1 MQDYITLY
9 DGKGAFLGR
18 IREVID
24 AQYTDRITG
33 ELTLSFTTKIN
44 RIPAISADTLI
55 EFKGQYFRAVQT
67 QSSAA
72 DGAYLLSV
80 SCEQE
85 SVALVDDEIEL
96 FEFEGTPQTGL
107 LRLLSGTG
115 VSAESELTQEISVRE
130 ENTNR
135 RAVVL
140 VIAGV
145 CGAEIEYS
153 GHAVRLV
160 RHRGRSS
167 PAGNLLDILDCTD
180 VVKTADVR
188 SGVESY
194 EISGAKPEGIS
205 VGDEVYV
212 TFGPLGIAVQ
222 KRIIGISYN
231 PFNCTS
237 VSVEVGEFVP
247 DIIEGYSKAAEEA
260 ENAAERVEKVEES
273 LSGYVKEEQLD
284 STVSASFDKYVNSET
299 GKASIVASLK
309 GTYVSADT
317 LGSYVQKTDISAE
330 IEAYVDTQAGTAKI
344 VNQLTGTFAKTNDL
358 TGYLEKKQL
367 DAGIEAYI
375 NTASGQA
382 RIVSACS
389 GTYQRKDAM
398 SDYVTTTKLDTNIAQ
413 YIDSTTGKAKI
424 VTACSGTYAKT
435 SDLTG
440 YATKKEVSTEIS
452 QEISDVEGKISLTAN
467 YGSGTIGSNVRAL
480 LQLVTNADSST
491 IKLKADAVT
500 IDGTLFLKASDFLVA
515 GTTTI
520 KGSKISTTDLHIQ
533 QLRTANG
540 NYIIDYYGNVLAL
553 GGGTSGS
560 GHTFSQFDYIDM
572 VVDKGIRIGYASAY
586 YVMFEYTT
594 ATFTLR
600 PNSTAATFNIGN
612 ASYPVD
618 SIRCKELYVGG
629 VKIAGASAVT
639 ATDINKIYAANS
651 TTNYIQ
657 LDSNKVFAPNGSGFE
672 LGSTTYPFKTLYVG
686 DSTTHWKI
694 TSSGILPSSTATS
707 YFDIGSTKYPV
718 RNLYVGDSSYYWS
731 ISKSGILPNTSSTS
745 YFNIGSSSYPVQT
758 LYAKNIYLDGTALTA
773 GGSGSNFTGKD
784 VKMGG
789 NSSYYIICT
798 TSRQLMP
805 SSSYSSYPF
814 YLGSS
819 SYYWHYAYIGS
830 LATYIGSSASSKIGF
845 FGTTPVTKTTVS
857 TSASIS
863 TLITAL
869 KSYGLV

>member
-33 ELTLSFTTKIN
+33 ELIFSFTTKIS
-44 RIPAISADTLI
+44 RIPAISKDTLI
-55 EFKGQYFRAVQT
+55 EFKGQYFRAVQV

-72 DGAYLLSV
+72 DGAFLLSV

-107 LRLLSGTG
+107 LNLLSGTG
-115 VSAESELTQEISVRE
+115 VTAESEFTQTISIRE

-135 RAVVL
+135 RAVML

-145 CGAEIEYS
+145 CGGEIEYR

-160 RHRGRSS
+160 RHRGSS
-167 PAGNLLDILDCTD
+167 APVGDLLKILKCTD
-180 VVKTADVR
+180 VVKTVDVR

-194 EISGAKPEGIS
+194 EISGAKPEGIA

-212 TFGPLGIAVQ
+212 NFGPLGISVQ
-222 KRIIGISYN
+222 KRIVGISYN

-237 VSVEVGEFVP
+237 VSVEVGDFVP

-260 ENAAERVEKVEES
+260 EEASKRAEALEES
-273 LSGYVKEEQLD
+273 LEGYVKKDTLD
-284 STVSASFDKYVNSET
+284 TQVSAAFDKYVNSET
-299 GKASIVASLK
+299 GQASIVGSLK
-309 GTYVSADT
+309 GTYVTTAT
-317 LGSYVQKTDISAE
+317 LDGYTKKTDLSAE
-330 IEAYVDTQAGTAKI
+330 IGAYIDTQTGTEKI
-344 VNQLTGTFAKTNDL
+344 VTQLTGTFAKTNDL
-358 TGYLEKKQL
+358 TGYLEKTQL
-367 DAGIEAYI
+367 NAGIETYI

-382 RIVSACS
+382 KIVSACS

-424 VTACSGTYAKT
+424 VSACSGTYAKT

-440 YATKKEVSTEIS
+440 YATKTAVSTEIS
-452 QEISDVEGKISLTAN
+452 QEISEVEGEISLTAN

-491 IKLKADAVT
+491 IKIKGDKVE
-500 IDGTLFLKASDFLVA
+500 IDGDLYLKSSDFLVA

-533 QLRTANG
+533 QLRTTNG
-540 NYIIDYYGNVLAL
+540 DYILDYYGNILAI
-553 GGGTSGS
+553 GGGTNGS

-572 VVDKGIRIGYASAY
+572 VARNGIRIGWASGYDIILEYVNYA
-586 YVMFEYTT
+586 
-594 ATFTLR
+594 FTLR
-600 PNSTAATFNIGN
+600 PYSTTSTFNIGN
-612 ASYPVD
+612 ASYPVN

-629 VKIAGASAVT
+629 VKITGVSALT
-639 ATDINKIYAANS
+639 ATDINKIYAESS
-651 TTNYIQ
+651 TTDYIQ
-657 LDSNKVFAPNGSGFE
+657 LNSSKVFAPSGSGFN
-672 LGSTTYPFKTLYVG
+672 LGSSSYPFANLYVG
-686 DSTTHWKI
+686 DSSTHWKI
-694 TSSGILPSSTATS
+694 AAAGIIPSSTATS
-707 YFDIGSTKYPV
+707 YFDIGSAKYPV
-718 RNLYVGDSSYYWS
+718 RNLYVGDSSYYWN

-830 LATYIGSSASSKIGF
+830 IATYIGINASSKIGF
-845 FGTTPVTKTTVS
+845 FGATPVTKTTVS

>member
-96 FEFEGTPQTGL
+96 FEFEGKPQTGL

-115 VSAESELTQEISVRE
+115 VSAESEFTQEISVRE

-237 VSVEVGEFVP
+237 VSIEVGEFVP
-247 DIIEGYSKAAEEA
+247 DIIEGYSKAVEEA

-273 LSGYVKEEQLD
+273 LSGYVKEETLD

-317 LGSYVQKTDISAE
+317 LGSYVQKTDLSAE

-344 VNQLTGTFAKTNDL
+344 VAKLTGTFVKTDALGNYVQKTDLSAEIGAYIDTQAGTAKIVNKLTGTFVKTDALGSYVQKTDLSAEIGAYIDTQAGTAKIVDKLTGTFAKTDALGNYVAKSDL
-358 TGYLEKKQL
+358 S
-367 DAGIEAYI
+367 AGIE
-375 NTASGQA
+375 S
-382 RIVSACS
+382 
-389 GTYQRKDAM
+389 
-398 SDYVTTTKLDTNIAQ
+398 
-413 YIDSTTGKAKI
+413 YIDTTTGKAKL
-424 VTACSGTYAKT
+424 VSAVSGTYQTISGMSVYAKT
-435 SDLTG
+435 S
-440 YATKKEVSTEIS
+440 AVTEIEQS
-452 QEISDVEGKISLTAN
+452 VSDVEAAITMSSSYTKN
-467 YGSGTIGSNVRAL
+467 TIGTNVYAL
-480 LQLVTNADSST
+480 LQLVSNANSSN
-491 IKLKADAVT
+491 IKIQADKIDFTGFTTFLRASDLGSSGST
-500 IDGTLFLKASDFLVA
+500 SIDGGRIKTGTISADRIDTSSITLSDVYGKGTYASYLMITSSGHYMYIGSDI
-515 GTTTI
+515 TTT
-520 KGSKISTTDLHIQ
+520 KGVYESIDIRSETLGFSNVSTRGLVMDH
-533 QLRTANG
+533 ANK
-540 NYIIDYYGNVLAL
+540 V
-553 GGGTSGS
+553 
-560 GHTFSQFDYIDM
+560 F
-572 VVDKGIRIGYASAY
+572 
-586 YVMFEYTT
+586 
-594 ATFTLR
+594 R
-600 PNSTAATFNIGN
+600 PNSSSATGGYSLGTSTYQWNNLYVNKIYLGG
-612 ASYPVD
+612 
-618 SIRCKELYVGG
+618 KELT
-629 VKIAGASAVT
+629 AGASMAGLSVT
-639 ATDINKIYAANS
+639 MGGS
-651 TTNYIQ
+651 TSYYIVCNT
-657 LDSNKVFAPNGSGFE
+657 SRE
-672 LGSTTYPFKTLYVG
+672 LRPYSTSTTYP
-686 DSTTHWKI
+686 
-694 TSSGILPSSTATS
+694 
-707 YFDIGSTKYPV
+707 
-718 RNLYVGDSSYYWS
+718 
-731 ISKSGILPNTSSTS
+731 
-745 YFNIGSSSYPVQT
+745 
-758 LYAKNIYLDGTALTA
+758 
-773 GGSGSNFTGKD
+773 
-784 VKMGG
+784 
-789 NSSYYIICT
+789 C
-798 TSRQLMP
+798 
-805 SSSYSSYPF
+805 
-814 YLGSS
+814 YLGTS

-830 LATYIGSSASSKIGF
+830 NTVSIGSSGNSKLGF
-845 FGTTPVTKTTVS
+845 FGTTPAVRQTVS
-857 TSASIS
+857 NSATVA

-869 KSYGLV
+869 KKYGLIA

>member
-1 MQDYITLY
+1 
-9 DGKGAFLGR
+9 
-18 IREVID
+18 
-24 AQYTDRITG
+24 
-33 ELTLSFTTKIN
+33 
-44 RIPAISADTLI
+44 
-55 EFKGQYFRAVQT
+55 
-67 QSSAA
+67 
-72 DGAYLLSV
+72 
-80 SCEQE
+80 
-85 SVALVDDEIEL
+85 
-96 FEFEGTPQTGL
+96 
-107 LRLLSGTG
+107 
-115 VSAESELTQEISVRE
+115 
-130 ENTNR
+130 
-135 RAVVL
+135 
-140 VIAGV
+140 
-145 CGAEIEYS
+145 
-153 GHAVRLV
+153 
-160 RHRGRSS
+160 
-167 PAGNLLDILDCTD
+167 
-180 VVKTADVR
+180 
-188 SGVESY
+188 
-194 EISGAKPEGIS
+194 
-205 VGDEVYV
+205 
-212 TFGPLGIAVQ
+212 
-222 KRIIGISYN
+222 
-231 PFNCTS
+231 
-237 VSVEVGEFVP
+237 
-247 DIIEGYSKAAEEA
+247 
-260 ENAAERVEKVEES
+260 
-273 LSGYVKEEQLD
+273 
-284 STVSASFDKYVNSET
+284 
-299 GKASIVASLK
+299 
-309 GTYVSADT
+309 
-317 LGSYVQKTDISAE
+317 LGSYVQKTDLAAE
-330 IEAYVDTQAGTAKI
+330 IGAYIDTQAGTAKI

-358 TGYLEKKQL
+358 TGYLEKTQL
-367 DAGIEAYI
+367 NAGIETYI

-480 LQLVTNADSST
+480 LQLVTNADSSS

-533 QLRTANG
+533 QLRTATG
-540 NYIIDYYGNVLAL
+540 DYIIDYYGGVLAI
-553 GGGTSGS
+553 GGGTSGT
-560 GHTFSQFDYIDM
+560 GKTFSQFNYIDM
-572 VVDKGIRIGYASAY
+572 MVDNAIRIGYGATY
-586 YVMFEYTT
+586 YVVLEYTS

-600 PNSTAATFNIGN
+600 KHSTAGTLNIGN
-612 ASYPVD
+612 VSYPVD
-618 SIRCKELYVGG
+618 SIRCAELYVGG
-629 VKIAGASAVT
+629 VKITGST
-639 ATDINKIYAANS
+639 SLKATDINKVYAASS
-651 TTNYIQ
+651 TTDYIQ
-657 LDSNKVFAPNGSGFE
+657 LNSSKVFAPSGSGFE

-686 DSTTHWKI
+686 DSSTHWKI
-694 TSSGILPSSTATS
+694 TAAGIIPSSTATS

-718 RNLYVGDSSYYWS
+718 RNLYVGDSSYYWN
-731 ISKSGILPNTSSTS
+731 ISKSGIIPNTSSTS

-758 LYAKNIYLDGTALTA
+758 LYAKSIYLDGKALTA
-773 GGSGSNFTGKD
+773 GESGSNFTGKD

-789 NSSYYIICT
+789 NSSYYIICN

-845 FGTTPVTKTTVS
+845 FGTTPVTKQTVS
-857 TSASIS
+857 SSASIA